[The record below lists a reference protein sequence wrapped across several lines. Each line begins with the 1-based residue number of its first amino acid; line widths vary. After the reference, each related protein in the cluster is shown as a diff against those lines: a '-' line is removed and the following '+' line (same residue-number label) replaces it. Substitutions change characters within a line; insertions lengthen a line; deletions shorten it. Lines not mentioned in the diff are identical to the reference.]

1 MPLIVVVVVV
11 VVVVFVHPVYDC
23 LNGHVAICKQ

>member
-1 MPLIVVVVVV
+1 MPLIVVVVV